1 MSAMPPNVLIQMVA
15 DEFDVAVADLLGP
28 RRFEP
33 VVTARLV
40 AMALCRKVWRLSHSQ
55 VGYMWGR
62 HRTDVVSAERR
73 VQDLVDTDP
82 SLRSSWER
90 LELRCLAARQCRDSR
105 VHLRVDNLTGE
116 QAAFLRGI
124 VEFITDERRTSDL
137 ASLLLGSHSIGW
149 TGSRIT
155 LHPITS

>member
-15 DEFDVAVADLLGP
+15 DEFGVTPSELIGP

-33 VVTARLV
+33 TSTARLV

-62 HRTDVVSAERR
+62 HRTDVMRAERR
-73 VQDLVDTDP
+73 VQDLVETDP
-82 SLRSSWER
+82 SLRSRWER
-90 LELRCLAARQCRDSR
+90 LESQCLAVRQCRDSR
-105 VHLRVDNLTGE
+105 VHLRVGNLTGD
-116 QAAFLRGI
+116 QAAFLRGL
-124 VEFITDERRTSDL
+124 VEFITDERRTSDFD
-137 ASLLLGSHSIGW
+137 SLLLGSHSLGW